1 MDYQITSASTG
12 SNIHHVGKVQSQSE
26 ITLMPDQP

>member
-12 SNIHHVGKVQSQSE
+12 SSIHHVGKVRNQSE
-26 ITLMPDQP
+26 ISSVPDQR